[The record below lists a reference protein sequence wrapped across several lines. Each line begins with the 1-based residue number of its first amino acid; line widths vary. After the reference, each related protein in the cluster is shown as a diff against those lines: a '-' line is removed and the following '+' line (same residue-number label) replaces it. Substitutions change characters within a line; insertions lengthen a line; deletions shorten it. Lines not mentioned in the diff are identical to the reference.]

1 MRFRQLIAALVL
13 VLSHPFGVLA
23 DEFTAVAHPS
33 FAAVEPRLVY
43 GLITYDFAFTGKD
56 GAARSQSAS
65 AFLQSLIKSRFQ
77 NKSGNYIVSLD
88 VAIGDKIIATE
99 PIMSATWEE
108 SKFLFVTTSEK
119 SNIVINRN
127 GILIDDIV
135 VDSETN
141 TISFSMKVRYSSNT
155 SVDMSLLT
163 ELSQLSRT
171 ASLAGLSPGVQ
182 AVSDAYAPFA
192 TILSKLLSKYTDVS
206 IVDNTTGAFTL
217 LDDGFP
223 NQLRYNGTNFK
234 VNIYLKTLNSQL
246 PTNFSPEGFKI
257 SNFGLPL
264 TEVKS
269 GVGAA
274 RAPVI
279 DLISAGADKVAGF
292 VKAITDGAPLG
303 SPKPASETEIHDSCV
318 ALKNKLN
325 KFVTSRDAA
334 LVYWSFLRSFHA
346 ALVQYKDGVSCGRG
360 DLVEDLSALNLPLSA
375 SDWPAQ

>member
-1 MRFRQLIAALVL
+1 MGFRRLIAGLVL
-13 VLSHPFGVLA
+13 VLSQSTISNA
-23 DEFTAVAHPS
+23 DEFTAVTRPS
-33 FAAVEPRLVY
+33 FADVEPRLVY
-43 GLITYDFAFTGKD
+43 GLVSYDFAFAGKD

-88 VAIGDKIIATE
+88 VAIGDKMIATE
-99 PIMSATWEE
+99 PIMSATWES
-108 SKFLFVTTSEK
+108 SKFLFITTSEK

-127 GILIDDIV
+127 GVLVDDIV
-135 VDSETN
+135 VDSDTN
-141 TISFSMKVRYSSNT
+141 RISISMKVRYSSNT

-163 ELSQLSRT
+163 ELSQLAKT

-182 AVSDAYAPFA
+182 AVSEAYAPFA
-192 TILSKLLSKYTDVS
+192 TILTKILSKYTDVS

-217 LDDGFP
+217 LDEGFA
-223 NQLRYNGTNFK
+223 NQLRYNGSNFK

-246 PTNFSPEGFKI
+246 PTNFSPIGFKI
-257 SNFGLPL
+257 SNFSLPL

-279 DLISAGADKVAGF
+279 DLIAAGTDRVGVF
-292 VKAITDGAPLG
+292 VKAIAEGSTIG
-303 SPKPASETEIHDSCV
+303 SPKPASETEIRDSC
-318 ALKNKLN
+318 ASLRTRLN

-334 LVYWSFLRSFHA
+334 LLYWSFLRSFHTE
-346 ALVQYKDGVSCGRG
+346 LSRYKDGAKCGRG
-360 DLVEDLSALNLPLSA
+360 DLVEDLAALNLQLGA
-375 SDWPAQ
+375 EDWPAQ

>member
-1 MRFRQLIAALVL
+1 MRFRQLIAALLL
-13 VLSHPFGVLA
+13 VLYQSFGALA
-23 DEFTAVAHPS
+23 DEFTAVTRPS
-33 FAAVEPRLVY
+33 FADVEPRLVY
-43 GLITYDFAFTGKD
+43 GLITYDFAFTGKN

-88 VAIGDKIIATE
+88 VSIGDKIIATE

-127 GILIDDIV
+127 GILVDDIV
-135 VDSETN
+135 VDADTN

-163 ELSQLSRT
+163 ELSQLSKT
-171 ASLAGLSPGVQ
+171 ASLSGLSPGVQ

-192 TILSKLLSKYTDVS
+192 TILTKLLSKYTDVS

-217 LDDGFP
+217 LDEGFP

-257 SNFGLPL
+257 SNFALPL

-279 DLISAGADKVAGF
+279 DLISAGTDKVAGF
-292 VKAITDGAPLG
+292 AKAIMDGMPLG
-303 SPKPASETEIHDSCV
+303 SPKPVSETQIQDSCV

-346 ALVQYKDGVSCGRG
+346 ALVQYKDGANCGRG